1 MLPAVESAIPQ
12 EAVMGQSIPRQ
23 HPAVVLR
30 SHYLALRGLLAVA
43 MVAVVVLAST
53 VVVLASDDDVASGGG
68 SATQVLP
75 ERVGGTI
82 GEHSEQRRAAI
93 GGKAHPAW
101 PLLHLRNP
109 GR

>member
-1 MLPAVESAIPQ
+1 
-12 EAVMGQSIPRQ
+12 MGQSIPRQ

-53 VVVLASDDDVASGGG
+53 VLVLASDDDVASGGGG

-93 GGKAHPAW
+93 GGKAHPSW
-101 PLLHLRNP
+101 SLLHLRNP

>member
-1 MLPAVESAIPQ
+1 MLPAVESAISQ

-30 SHYLALRGLLAVA
+30 SHYLALRGLLAAA
-43 MVAVVVLAST
+43 MVAVIMLAST
-53 VVVLASDDDVASGGG
+53 VVVLATDDDVAGGGG
-68 SATQVLP
+68 SASQVLP

-82 GEHSEQRRAAI
+82 SDDTEQRRAAV
-93 GGKAHPAW
+93 GGRANPTW
-101 PLLHLRNP
+101 PLRHLREP